1 MEAPLATLSPLTK
14 TLKLEYE
21 NQKFICKIQ
30 TIEDSL
36 DVSLFLNNTLKYKGY
51 ISLNLIKEQI
61 HAFFDYDI
69 NGVFDE
75 IMLLNQE
82 NFLLIKEYDKYK
94 LKIKFIIFRK

>member
-14 TLKLEYE
+14 TLELEYQ

-36 DVSLFLNNTLKYKGY
+36 DVSLFLKNTLKYKGDTSLY
-51 ISLNLIKEQI
+51 IIKEQI
-61 HAFFDYDI
+61 HAFSDYNI
-69 NGVFDE
+69 NVVFDE